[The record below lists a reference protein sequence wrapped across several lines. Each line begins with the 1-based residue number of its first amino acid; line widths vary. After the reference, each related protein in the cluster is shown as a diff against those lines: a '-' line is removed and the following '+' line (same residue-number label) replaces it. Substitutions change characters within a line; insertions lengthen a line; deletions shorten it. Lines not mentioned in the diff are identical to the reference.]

1 MHLTDHISDV
11 QLNEYLDNEIANRAE
26 IETHL
31 DSCDECAARL
41 SALQALFADLDSLPE
56 VTLSRNISAASL
68 WDAARFYPRPSLAP
82 QLPRW
87 LTLTATLQAAAALVA
102 LIVAIPF
109 FSVMVP
115 QIETPSFTTW
125 LFELQSLWTS
135 WLDALSNL
143 ALSRVEG
150 FQLPNYQFT
159 NLPIYPVELSTLFI
173 ALAIVSIFWIFGNG
187 LLLRNNQS

>member
-1 MHLTDHISDV
+1 MHLTNE
-11 QLNEYLDNEIANRAE
+11 QLNEYLDNETANRAE

-56 VTLSRNISAASL
+56 VTLSRDL
-68 WDAARFYPRPSLAP
+68 AARFRPRPSLAP

-87 LTLTATLQAAAALVA
+87 LTLTASLQAAAALVA

-109 FSVMVP
+109 FSIMLPKVEM
-115 QIETPSFTTW
+115 PSFTTW
-125 LFELQSLWTS
+125 FFEIQSLWTS
-135 WLDALSNL
+135 WLDQLST
-143 ALSRVEG
+143 
-150 FQLPNYQFT
+150 F
-159 NLPIYPVELSTLFI
+159 NLPTFQPLPLPIMEMSTLFI

-187 LLLRNNQS
+187 LLLRNNRS

>member
-1 MHLTDHISDV
+1 MHLTNE
-11 QLNEYLDNEIANRAE
+11 QLNEYLDNETANHAE
-26 IETHL
+26 LETHL

-41 SALQALFADLDSLPE
+41 SALQALFTDLDSLPE
-56 VTLSRNISAASL
+56 VALSRDL
-68 WDAARFYPRPSLAP
+68 AARFKPRPSLIP

-87 LTLTATLQAAAALVA
+87 LTLTATLQAAGALVA

-109 FSVMVP
+109 FSIMIP

-125 LFELQSLWTS
+125 LFEIQSLWTS
-135 WLDALSNL
+135 WLDALST
-143 ALSRVEG
+143 

-159 NLPIYPVELSTLFI
+159 NLPTYPVELSTLFI

-187 LLLRNNQS
+187 LLLRNNRS

>member
-1 MHLTDHISDV
+1 MHLTNE
-11 QLNEYLDNEIANRAE
+11 QLNEYLDNETANRAE

-41 SALQALFADLDSLPE
+41 STLQALFMDLDSLPE
-56 VTLSRNISAASL
+56 VTLSRDL
-68 WDAARFYPRPSLAP
+68 AARFIPDRKLNP

-87 LTLTATLQAAAALVA
+87 LTLTATLQAAGALVA

-109 FSVMVP
+109 FSVMLP

-125 LFELQSLWTS
+125 LFEIQSLWTS

-143 ALSRVEG
+143 ALSLAEG
-150 FQLPNYQFT
+150 YQLPITQFP
-159 NLPIYPVELSTLFI
+159 NLPAYPVELSTLLI

-187 LLLRNNQS
+187 LLLRNQNR

>member
-1 MHLTDHISDV
+1 MHLTDE
-11 QLNEYLDNEIANRAE
+11 QLNEYLDNASTERAF

-41 SALQALFADLDSLPE
+41 STLQTLFADLDSLPE
-56 VTLSRNISAASL
+56 VTLSRDI
-68 WDAARFYPRPSLAP
+68 AARFRPRPSLPA

-109 FSVMVP
+109 FSIMLP
-115 QIETPSFTTW
+115 QVEMPSFTTW
-125 LFELQSLWTS
+125 LFEIQSLWAS
-135 WLDALSNL
+135 WLDTLST
-143 ALSRVEG
+143 
-150 FQLPNYQFT
+150 FQMPTFQPSNIPTL
-159 NLPIYPVELSTLFI
+159 EMSTLFI

-187 LLLRNNQS
+187 LLLRNNRS

>member
-1 MHLTDHISDV
+1 MHLTDE
-11 QLNEYLDNEIANRAE
+11 QLNEYLDNASTERAL

-41 SALQALFADLDSLPE
+41 STLQTLFVDLDSLPE
-56 VTLSRNISAASL
+56 VALSTNL
-68 WDAARFYPRPSLAP
+68 AARFRPRPSLAP
-82 QLPRW
+82 QLPHW

-109 FSVMVP
+109 FSVMIP

-125 LFELQSLWTS
+125 LFEIQSLWTS
-135 WLDALSNL
+135 WLDALSNY
-143 ALSRVEG
+143 
-150 FQLPNYQFT
+150 QLPITQFP
-159 NLPIYPVELSTLFI
+159 NLTTYPVELSTLFI

-187 LLLRNNQS
+187 LLLRNRHS

>member
-1 MHLTDHISDV
+1 MHLTDE
-11 QLNEYLDNEIANRAE
+11 QLNEYLDNASTERVL

-41 SALQALFADLDSLPE
+41 STLQALFADLDSLPE
-56 VTLSRNISAASL
+56 MELSRDI
-68 WDAARFYPRPSLAP
+68 AARFAPRPSLTP
-82 QLPRW
+82 SLPRW

-109 FSVMVP
+109 FSIMIP

-125 LFELQSLWTS
+125 LFEIQSLWTS
-135 WLDALSNL
+135 WLDALSNY
-143 ALSRVEG
+143 
-150 FQLPNYQFT
+150 QLPITQFP
-159 NLPIYPVELSTLFI
+159 NLPAYPVELSTLFI

-187 LLLRNNQS
+187 LLLRNQNS

>member
-1 MHLTDHISDV
+1 MHLTDE
-11 QLNEYLDNEIANRAE
+11 QLNEYLDNASTERAL
-26 IETHL
+26 IESHL

-56 VTLSRNISAASL
+56 VTLSTDL
-68 WDAARFYPRPSLAP
+68 AARFRPHPSLPA

-109 FSVMVP
+109 FSIMLP
-115 QIETPSFTTW
+115 QVEMPSFTTW
-125 LFELQSLWTS
+125 LFEIQSLWTS
-135 WLDALSNL
+135 WLDTLST
-143 ALSRVEG
+143 
-150 FQLPNYQFT
+150 FQMPTFQPSTIPTL
-159 NLPIYPVELSTLFI
+159 EMSTLFV

-187 LLLRNNQS
+187 LLLRNNRS